1 MDKRAQ
7 AKHRKQ
13 LKRNRK
19 NKIIRMQKV
28 AEKRRKKLQKTTWQ
42 VVALRVSKNPRNS
55 LVINE
60 LRRAGIPAP
69 RKSLT
74 VNDLHSLIRRKKMQ

>member
-7 AKHRKQ
+7 SKHRKQ

-28 AEKRRKKLQKTTWQ
+28 AETRRKKLQK
-42 VVALRVSKNPRNS
+42 NS
-55 LVINE
+55 
-60 LRRAGIPAP
+60 
-69 RKSLT
+69 
-74 VNDLHSLIRRKKMQ
+74 

>member
-19 NKIIRMQKV
+19 NKIIRIQKV
-28 AEKRRKKLQKTTWQ
+28 AEKRRKKLQKTT
-42 VVALRVSKNPRNS
+42 
-55 LVINE
+55 
-60 LRRAGIPAP
+60 
-69 RKSLT
+69 
-74 VNDLHSLIRRKKMQ
+74 

>member
-19 NKIIRMQKV
+19 NKIIRIQKV
-28 AEKRRKKLQKTTWQ
+28 AETRRKKLQKTTWQ
-42 VVALRVSKNPRNS
+42 VVELRVSKNPRNS

-60 LRRAGIPAP
+60 LRRAGDPAL

-74 VNDLHSLIRRKKMQ
+74 INDL

>member
-42 VVALRVSKNPRNS
+42 VVELRVSNNPRNS
-55 LVINE
+55 LVING
-60 LRRAGIPAP
+60 LRGRGPP
-69 RKSLT
+69 RRVTPWYSVT
-74 VNDLHSLIRRKKMQ
+74 YNT

>member
-28 AEKRRKKLQKTTWQ
+28 AEKRRKKLQKIT
-42 VVALRVSKNPRNS
+42 
-55 LVINE
+55 
-60 LRRAGIPAP
+60 
-69 RKSLT
+69 
-74 VNDLHSLIRRKKMQ
+74 

>member
-1 MDKRAQ
+1 MDKRAA

-28 AEKRRKKLQKTTWQ
+28 AEKRRKKLQE
-42 VVALRVSKNPRNS
+42 NS
-55 LVINE
+55 
-60 LRRAGIPAP
+60 
-69 RKSLT
+69 
-74 VNDLHSLIRRKKMQ
+74 